1 MLEEICMTPQRLETI
16 LDSMESD
23 NDRFGTVL
31 KFQDCM
37 TYKMWMKEMKNTP
50 FPGAFYDIMPDTF
63 KTPELYDEMM
73 ENSPK
78 IYEKIPD
85 DLKTERHTHLYL
97 DSRREYSET
106 ESIPCRLLTD
116 SVLKKC
122 LDIGLRFYKFSQL
135 QIIPVEFQLELA
147 SRNPNY
153 YKFINPAYV
162 SYENWME
169 YAKAG
174 NWSAIPQEYKTE
186 EMLLICVSDKTV
198 LTHGIVDP
206 ELITLEMAFKL
217 VRKKPSI
224 YEGLS
229 KKLKESSYELALL
242 YSESKNAQL
251 YYIPQ
256 IHYTHEIIGK
266 CKK

>member
-16 LDSMESD
+16 LNSIELPSD
-23 NDRFGTVL
+23 RYRTVL

-37 TYKMWMKEMKNTP
+37 TYKMWMTEMKNSP
-50 FPGAFYDIMPDTF
+50 FSCAFYDIMPGIF
-63 KTPELYDEMM
+63 KTPELHDEMM

-97 DSRREYSET
+97 DSRGENSET
-106 ESIPCRLLTD
+106 DCIPCRLLSD

-122 LDIGLRFYKFSQL
+122 LDNDLRFYKFSQL

-186 EMLLICVSDKTV
+186 EMLFICISDKMV

-206 ELITLEMAFKL
+206 KLITLEMAFKL
-217 VRKKPSI
+217 VRKRSSI

-229 KKLKESSYELALL
+229 EKLKESSYELALL

-256 IHYTHEIIGK
+256 IHHTHEIIGK